1 MRTHGIDRVV
11 YHRLVIE
18 TVVGTYRVPEEPG
31 SIRGGPSGGRGKIA
45 TLNPQAVEMSNG
57 PQAVEMSN
65 GELPCGHV
73 RRRLCGPTTPRLGAA
88 ALLGDETMWLTA
100 CED

>member
-1 MRTHGIDRVV
+1 MRTHSIDRVV
-11 YHRLVIE
+11 HRRPVSE
-18 TVVGTYRVPEEPG
+18 PEVGTYRVPEETG
-31 SIRGGPSGGRGKIA
+31 SIRGDPSGGRGKIA

-57 PQAVEMSN
+57 PQAVEMFN

-73 RRRLCGPTTPRLGAA
+73 RRRLCGPTAPRLGAA
-88 ALLGDETMWLTA
+88 ALLGDETMRLTA